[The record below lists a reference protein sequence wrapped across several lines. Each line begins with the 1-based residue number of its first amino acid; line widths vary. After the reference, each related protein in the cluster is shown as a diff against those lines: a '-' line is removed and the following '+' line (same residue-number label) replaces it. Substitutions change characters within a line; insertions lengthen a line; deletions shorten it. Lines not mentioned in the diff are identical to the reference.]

1 MSIADWP
8 AGERPREKLLARGP
22 GVLSDAELIAI
33 FVRTGTR
40 GKTAVDISRELL
52 RVYGGIRGLLTADQQ
67 VACRQAGFG
76 RIRYATLQAALE
88 LGRRYLAERMREVD
102 ALTSPQ
108 AARTYLKSRLRD
120 LPYEV
125 FGCLYLDTKH
135 RPIHFEELFRG
146 TIDGASVYPR
156 EVVRTVLAN
165 NAAAVIL
172 AHNHPSGVAEPSSA
186 DQSLTHRLK
195 AALALVDVRLI
206 DHIIVGDGESVSFSE
221 RGLL

>member
-1 MSIADWP
+1 MPISDWP
-8 AGERPREKLLARGP
+8 AAERPRERLLTQGA
-22 GVLSDAELIAI
+22 GVLSDAELVAI
-33 FVRTGTR
+33 LIRHGSR
-40 GKTAVDISRELL
+40 GKTALDVSRQLL
-52 RVYGGIRGLLTADQQ
+52 ESFGGVRGLLSAAPA
-67 VACRQAGFG
+67 VCRRTGFG
-76 RIRYATLQAALE
+76 ATRYATLQAALE
-88 LGRRYLAERMREVD
+88 LSRRYLAERMRSEN

-108 AARTYLKSRLRD
+108 AARVYLNARLRD
-120 LPYEV
+120 RPYEV

-135 RPIHFEELFRG
+135 RPICFDELFRG

-156 EVVRTVLAN
+156 EVVRAVLEY

-186 DQSLTHRLK
+186 DQALTRRLK

-206 DHIIVGDGESVSFSE
+206 DHIIVGDGVAVSFSE